1 MKNNILQRG
10 IIMKCVIGLG
20 NPGRKYEK
28 TRHNVGFFVID
39 ELIERH
45 HLDFT
50 KSKFKCDYA
59 MEDIGGEKVLFIKP
73 QTFMNLSGEGVR
85 PLLDFYKIAVEDIVV
100 IYDDLDLPT
109 GKIRLREKG
118 GHGGH
123 NGIRSLIEH
132 LGTKEFK
139 RIRIGVG
146 RPTNNTPV
154 VKYVLQPFLKE
165 EAADVDL
172 AVQLAAD
179 AADMWF
185 KEKFVDVMNQFNQK

>member
-1 MKNNILQRG
+1 
-10 IIMKCVIGLG
+10 MKCVIGLG

-39 ELIERH
+39 ELIDRH
-45 HLDFT
+45 NLDFS

-59 MEDIGGEKVLFIKP
+59 IEHIGTEKVLFIKP

-85 PLLDFYKIAVEDIVV
+85 PLLDFYKVAVEDIVV
-100 IYDDLDLPT
+100 TYDDLDLPT

-154 VKYVLQPFLKE
+154 VKYVLQPFQKE
-165 EAADVDL
+165 EEADVDL

-179 AADMWF
+179 ASETWF
-185 KEKFVDVMNQFNQK
+185 TKSFVEVMNQFNNK